1 MLVTKMTIHLV
12 LRRPAKCVI
21 LASDLRTLPWSG
33 MSFLVL
39 GKITRALKALATSRL
54 AAAQS
59 RFVGSK

>member
-1 MLVTKMTIHLV
+1 VLVTKMTTHLV
-12 LRRPAKCVI
+12 LRWPAKCVI

-39 GKITRALKALATSRL
+39 GKITRSLEAFATSKL

>member
-1 MLVTKMTIHLV
+1 MLVTKMTTHLV

-39 GKITRALKALATSRL
+39 GKITRALEALATSRL